1 MMKAPRRIA
10 WFAAL
15 LILGAGNHRIA
26 AGSQDARRAP
36 NVLLI
41 MSTIWDMATS
51 AVTGLKEIRTPA
63 IDRLAT
69 EGVRLTNFYANSAM
83 CSPTRAALLTGRY
96 PQRAGFD
103 WAIGYG
109 ERGRGLAASETSL
122 PRMMRDAGYRTAF
135 FGKWH
140 LGYDDRYSCTAAP
153 RVRRV
158 FPASS
163 PPTSTITAT
172 RKPLVSRGSTKGP
185 SWSTGRDT

>member
-1 MMKAPRRIA
+1 MRAFRRIA
-10 WFAAL
+10 WCAAL
-15 LILGAGNHRIA
+15 LVLVAGNHRSA
-26 AGSQDARRAP
+26 AGSQGTRRAP

-41 MSTIWDMATS
+41 VVDDMGYGDLGCYGS
-51 AVTGLKEIRTPA
+51 KEIRTPA
-63 IDRLAT
+63 IDRLAK
-69 EGVRLTNFYANSAM
+69 EGVRLTDFYANSAM

-96 PQRAGFD
+96 PQRSGFD

-140 LGYDDRYSCTAAP
+140 LGYDERYSAIATN
-153 RVRRV
+153 
-158 FPASS
+158 SS
-163 PPTSTITAT
+163 GSSRPTSTITVT
-172 RKPLVSRGSTKGP
+172 GKPRASPGFMKGP